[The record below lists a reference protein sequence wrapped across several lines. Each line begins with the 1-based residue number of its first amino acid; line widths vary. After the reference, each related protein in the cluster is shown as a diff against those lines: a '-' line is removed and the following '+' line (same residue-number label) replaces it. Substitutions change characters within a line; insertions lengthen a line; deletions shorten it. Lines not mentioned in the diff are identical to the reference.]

1 MKQALGSLLAL
12 LLLLF
17 PFRAY
22 ASEECSA
29 GGEDH
34 VCVKLYGYVK
44 LDASYDTRQIDAGN
58 FARWVENTA
67 AENGYLSITAR
78 QTRLGLSLKGPETE
92 SVKLG
97 SGEYGIEILRVREII
112 GVMDV
117 TYVPGTPDFVRGV
130 INLRGKIIP
139 VIDLKY
145 KFGLG
150 EAEITEKSCIIVV
163 DVNSNGRV
171 IQTGLL
177 VDSVSE
183 VLDVGDEDI
192 EETPSFGD
200 GVRVDFILG
209 MAKVGDRVKI
219 LLDVDKVLSTAEMLQ
234 VASLRNEVEQE

>member
-1 MKQALGSLLAL
+1 VKGGGTRMKREETQTISKRTKIGERKFLTFSLD
-12 LLLLF
+12 
-17 PFRAY
+17 R
-22 ASEECSA
+22 E
-29 GGEDH
+29 
-34 VCVKLYGYVK
+34 
-44 LDASYDTRQIDAGN
+44 
-58 FARWVENTA
+58 
-67 AENGYLSITAR
+67 
-78 QTRLGLSLKGPETE
+78 
-92 SVKLG
+92 
-97 SGEYGIEILRVREII
+97 EYGIEILRVREII

-209 MAKVGDRVKI
+209 MAKVGNRVKI
-219 LLDVDKVLSTAEMLQ
+219 LLDVDKVLSTAEILQ
-234 VASLRNEVEQE
+234 VASLRSEVEQDCVA